1 MSITEK
7 INDRRVWSESFV
19 MVYDKQTVEDRY
31 LSLILGLGEAGFV
44 KQDLTS
50 YSPLSKVTD
59 LQLDGI
65 FVRLYLVELN
75 SDTVICY
82 RVGLEGRMDNND
94 TETIFRLGLDTIWGD
109 VRRLWV
115 LSKL

>member
-7 INDRRVWSESFV
+7 INDRRVWSEGFV
-19 MVYDKQTVEDRY
+19 MGYDKLTIGDRY
-31 LSLILGLGEAGFV
+31 QSLILGLGEAGFV
-44 KQDLTS
+44 KQDYTS

-59 LQLDGI
+59 LQLDGV

-75 SDTVICY
+75 RDTVICY
-82 RVGLEGRMDNND
+82 RVGLEGRTDGEE

-109 VRRLWV
+109 IRRVWRG
-115 LSKL
+115 SKL